1 MRNIFRSRRAV
12 RPSEISRLG
21 WLDILWR
28 VKREMADD
36 NITML
41 AAGAAFYA
49 FLAVFPAI
57 AAVISLWALVLDP
70 LDMARQIAELSR
82 FVPPGAAS
90 IIEEQA
96 QEISSNTRAGLSM
109 TAIASLLVAMYIAS
123 KGIRGVIVGLN
134 VVYGEQERRGF
145 LRRALTVSLLTLG
158 MIVLTLITIPFITL
172 FPLAIGMLGIDST
185 PLRVIGL
192 LRWPI
197 LVLVMMFAIA
207 ALYRYGPYRS
217 HPHWE
222 WISVGTVT
230 ATLLWLLGSLGLSL
244 YVRYFSNLSEIYGSL
259 GAVVVLLLWFWLS
272 AFMVLM
278 GAELNAAM
286 ERQARRHTPTDTP
299 RPVARPDSH
308 ATDRK
313 EETSLEP
320 KLPLDDRR

>member
-1 MRNIFRSRRAV
+1 MRNIFRSRQVV
-12 RPSEISRLG
+12 RPSEISRMG

-70 LDMARQIAELSR
+70 LDMARQISELSR
-82 FVPPGAAS
+82 FIPPGAAY
-90 IIEEQA
+90 IIEQQA
-96 QEISSNTRAGLSM
+96 NEISSNTRAGLSV

-145 LRRALTVSLLTLG
+145 LSRALTVSLLTLG
-158 MIVLTLITIPFITL
+158 MIVLTLVTIPFITL

-207 ALYRYGPYRS
+207 VLYRYGPYRAS
-217 HPHWE
+217 PHWE

-230 ATLLWLLGSLGLSL
+230 ATFLWLLGSLGLSL

-272 AFMVLM
+272 AFMVLL
-278 GAELNAAM
+278 GAELNTAM
-286 ERQARRHTPTDTP
+286 ERHARRDATFDTL
-299 RPVARPDSH
+299 RPVQRH
-308 ATDRK
+308 AHVADAMD
-313 EETSLEP
+313 E
-320 KLPLDDRR
+320 RRS